1 MKRKDRRESEDVKPS
16 TSSKNEKEP
25 ASKKG
30 RKSKGDKENHRRSR
44 RSPSEDGFDAKEY
57 KTSYFLPLTKLNDHI
72 TCQICKGYLIDAT
85 TVIECLHTFCKSC
98 LLKHFEDK
106 DNNCPQYVAEEK
118 RRRYDFLRRQNKK
131 QGIIDE
137 PMPGK
142 KEEVLDVGP
151 MYKCYQTK
159 PEVSHHRQGDQTMV
173 ELSPSPGLGK
183 IGRNIVRLHFMA
195 TINLIKR
202 YLALCL
208 WNDVWYQRAGRFL
221 QQRADGQGF
230 LDEVYPYDEVP
241 KP

>member
-85 TVIECLHTFCKSC
+85 T
-98 LLKHFEDK
+98 DK
-106 DNNCPQYVAEEK
+106 DNNCPQCGELIHQSHPSHYVAFDRTMQDIVYRLVPGMFAEEK

-137 PMPGK
+137 PMPGRRK
-142 KEEVLDVGP
+142 KSSMLGQCINAIKQNR
-151 MYKCYQTK
+151 KCHITAK
-159 PEVSHHRQGDQTMV
+159 GTRQ
-173 ELSPSPGLGK
+173 
-183 IGRNIVRLHFMA
+183 
-195 TINLIKR
+195 
-202 YLALCL
+202 
-208 WNDVWYQRAGRFL
+208 W
-221 QQRADGQGF
+221 
-230 LDEVYPYDEVP
+230 
-241 KP
+241 